1 MVDPWTVP
9 PGSGLDLL
17 ALLVAGHL
25 LADFALQPIAL
36 VRKKAAWKWLLIH
49 GGIVLG
55 AHGLVLAPIWRPS
68 FLPVLALLA
77 LFHVGLDRWKGR
89 EPSTLRRFLADQALH
104 LFSLAAVW
112 GALGFGTGPSA
123 VAFAAW
129 PLWFWGVCLLAG
141 YAFVWT
147 GGAAIVQLLLADYD
161 LEGAGGTPSSS
172 EARGRIIG
180 VLERLVALTLILLGQ
195 WGALAVVIAA
205 KSIARFKELEDR
217 DFSERYLIGTLSS
230 LLVAMATGLVLLLL
244 WGAGGAPGGPLDS
257 AP

>member
-1 MVDPWTVP
+1 MVDLQATP

-25 LADFALQPIAL
+25 LADFALQPAAL
-36 VRKKAAWKWLLIH
+36 VRKKAAWRWLLVH

-55 AHGLVLAPIWRPS
+55 AHTLVLAPLWRPV
-68 FLPVLALLA
+68 FLPALVLLA
-77 LFHVGLDRWKGR
+77 ASHVLLDRWKGQ
-89 EPSTLRRFLADQALH
+89 EPEALRRFLADQALH
-104 LFSLAAVW
+104 MVSLAVVW
-112 GALGFGTGPSA
+112 GVLRSGADTTP

-129 PLWFWGVCLLAG
+129 PIWFWIACLLAG

-147 GGAAIVQLLLADYD
+147 GGAAIVRLLLADFE
-161 LEGAGGTPSSS
+161 LEDAGQAPSSPA
-172 EARGRIIG
+172 ARGRIIG
-180 VLERLVALTLILLGQ
+180 VLERLVALTLVLLGQ

-230 LLVAMATGLVLLLL
+230 LLVAMATGLALLLL
-244 WGAGGAPGGPLDS
+244 WGSPAA
-257 AP
+257 A